1 MEAPNVSDTVPLTL
15 VYARRA
21 DLSQTTRGAIEAA
34 AGLSTARSEDGR
46 VRALGLAELL
56 AGMVIVGERERGGL
70 RPSEGGRGSYLV
82 AAAMVDALEQLVGA
96 SRIAEVVDTSLGEPP
111 GDLLL
116 SPLVRA
122 ALVAARSI
130 AESTVARTRIDARH
144 LLAALIAPP
153 DAPALAASLRRV
165 WRRDWAISPDSLRA
179 PILAAIERN
188 PESGEDLA
196 AWRRILAV
204 PTVAPAAFAA
214 DAPAPTD
221 DALGRRADAKRLAEL
236 ACLADNAPPLAIG
249 LFGDWGSGKSTF
261 MAMMQDEVERI
272 GRSWCDE
279 AASPFATRVAQIR
292 FNAWS
297 FADANLWASLAVEI
311 FEGLRDEIARIEGT
325 GDAASRRASAL
336 LAEISART
344 EAAKQARKGADE
356 AVREARDTLAG
367 IDAKLKAIDARL
379 TRPAT
384 ALAERAGTIL
394 LERHEEVAALLRDL
408 GALVPGE
415 AATAQRLAEEA
426 LTLSA
431 SGRGS
436 FAIARRVVKLAS
448 NRLAVTLTIALVLAL
463 ASAWAVPAGALQAAA
478 ALLAF
483 AAPFVGRVIGAINR
497 LSPLLDAVEAEEKA
511 EADLRRERAALADAR
526 AAAALALAE
535 READAAKALTG
546 LDAIEKAAATPQA
559 MLRFFL
565 NESDE
570 LRGYQSEIG
579 LVGRLRRSFQRL
591 DDLMAAQR
599 PSDPRAP
606 RPDLPTLDR
615 IILYIDDLDR
625 LREAQVV
632 EVLEAVGLLLQFRLF
647 VVVVAVDARWL
658 EGALRN
664 FYRGQLGG
672 EGQAG
677 PGDYLEKIFQAPF
690 WLPRLSAGGG
700 EFAGLARVLLPEGE
714 ETREDDT
721 APRPTLTAQETRD
734 GEYAIDTD
742 EMPQP
747 GDEAPMETRAAEVRR
762 VTLTK
767 PEAEVLAAL
776 MPLAATGPRGAKR
789 FVNLY
794 RLARASRSGD
804 ELKRLLGEDGDRAG
818 FPALAFALALSCCC
832 TSDEWREVLTWYR
845 RPILGVEE
853 AVDDSRPAIAWSDVL
868 LRPDAWR
875 DDSVRLLNRL
885 TWNRLGSLRDLPEAL
900 AGLSFGMVRDALPEA
915 ARYSFHAP
923 GLDRTVTP
931 HEAPAEQPGS
941 TA

>member
-1 MEAPNVSDTVPLTL
+1 MEAPSQQRPVPTTIGE
-15 VYARRA
+15 ARSA
-21 DLSQTTRGAIEAA
+21 DFSQTTRAAIEAA
-34 AGLSTARSEDGR
+34 AATADAKGMLAGR
-46 VRALGLAELL
+46 RHALGLSELI
-56 AGMVIVGERERGGL
+56 AGIVVVGKRERAFSDVPRLLDGGGPRL
-70 RPSEGGRGSYLV
+70 I
-82 AAAMVDALEQLVGA
+82 AAAMVEELEKLVGP
-96 SRIAEVVDTSLGEPP
+96 SRVAQVVEAQGKTPP
-111 GDLLL
+111 SSHPL
-116 SPLVRA
+116 SPLARS
-122 ALVAARSI
+122 ALVTAQWI
-130 AESTVARTRIDARH
+130 AEATVARTRIDARH
-144 LLAALIAPP
+144 LLVALIVAP
-153 DAPALAASLRRV
+153 DAPSLAAALRRV
-165 WRRDWAISPDSLRA
+165 WQRDWAISPDSLRA
-179 PILAAIERN
+179 PILAAIEAN

-214 DAPAPTD
+214 DAPAVTD
-221 DALGRRADAKRLAEL
+221 DALGRRADARRLAEL

-261 MAMMQDEVERI
+261 MAMMQAEVERI
-272 GRSWCDE
+272 GAAWKDE

-311 FEGLRDEIARIEGT
+311 FEGLRDELARIEGT
-325 GDAASRRASAL
+325 GDAATRRASAL

-356 AVREARDTLAG
+356 AVREARETLAE
-367 IDAKLKAIDARL
+367 IDTKLKALDARL

-394 LERHEEVAALLRDL
+394 VERREEVAALLRDL

-448 NRLAVTLTIALVLAL
+448 NRLAITLGVAIALAAL
-463 ASAWAVPAGALQAAA
+463 AAWLVPGGALETAA
-478 ALLAF
+478 ALVAF
-483 AAPFVGRVIGAINR
+483 ASPFVARVIEAVNR
-497 LSPLLDAVEAEEKA
+497 LGPLLDAVEAEEKA

-535 READAAKALTG
+535 REAAAAKALTG

-579 LVGRLRRSFQRL
+579 LVGRLRQSFQRL
-591 DDLMAAQR
+591 DDLMAQQR
-599 PSDPRAP
+599 PTDPRAP
-606 RPDLPTLDR
+606 RPDLPVLDR

-625 LREAQVV
+625 LREEQVV

-677 PGDYLEKIFQAPF
+677 PGDYLEKIFQVPF
-690 WLPRLSAGGG
+690 WLPRLGASQTD
-700 EFAGLARVLLPEGE
+700 FSGLARVLLPEILEEGE
-714 ETREDDT
+714 EWEGDPSLSRAEIV
-721 APRPTLTAQETRD
+721 D
-734 GEYAIDTD
+734 GEYAIDPD
-742 EMPQP
+742 EMYQP
-747 GDEAPMETRAAEVRR
+747 GDELMVETRAADVTR

-767 PEAEVLAAL
+767 PEADVLAAL

-794 RLARASRSGD
+794 RLARASRTGA
-804 ELKRLLGEDGDRAG
+804 ELRQFLGEAERPGY
-818 FPALAFALALSCCC
+818 FPAFALMLACETSFKADQRLALARYL
-832 TSDEWREVLTWYR
+832 D
-845 RPILGVEE
+845 
-853 AVDDSRPAIAWSDVL
+853 
-868 LRPDAWR
+868 
-875 DDSVRLLNRL
+875 
-885 TWNRLGSLRDLPEAL
+885 RLGPGDEADDLASFLVDLAASQGSNSTLVAETIINVWAPGTPRVTGWDLRAAFAEA
-900 AGLSFGMVRDALPEA
+900 R
-915 ARYSFHAP
+915 RYSFHPPA
-923 GLDRTVTP
+923 LDRAASP
-931 HEAPAEQPGS
+931 ANPAPSQPGGP
-941 TA
+941 A